1 MKSSR
6 YALPRPLP
14 AAGTV
19 GVFSPAGPPVAE
31 RVQRGISRLEAL
43 GYRCIVADDALGAH
57 EYFSATDETR
67 LASFNKLVAN
77 PDVDVMMMTRGGYGI
92 SRIVHRIDWPA
103 VAKSGKI
110 LCGFSDF
117 TAINL
122 AAIAKGNYVT
132 LAGAGVAT
140 DFGDESYQGQVADDH
155 AFMEQ
160 HLWPILRG
168 ESVSLTVDVDHQCAA
183 QTLSGPIWGSNL
195 SSVSDLIGTPFVP
208 DIAGGIFFLEEIGE
222 RPYATERMIWQL
234 FHAGILQKQR
244 AILLGDFNDCEPA
257 PNRFPYAMS
266 HVITTL
272 RRMVDCPVL
281 TNFPFGH
288 IARKLTIPFGADA
301 SLTIADGRYRVSF

>member
-14 AAGTV
+14 PGGTI

-31 RVQRGISRLEAL
+31 RVLRGISRIEAL
-43 GYRCIVADDALGAH
+43 GYRCLLADDALAAY
-57 EYFSATDETR
+57 EYFSAPDDVR
-67 LASFNKLVAN
+67 LASFNKLVAD
-77 PDVDVMMMTRGGYGI
+77 PKIDAMMMTRGGYGI
-92 SRIVHRIDWPA
+92 SRIVHRIDWEA

-122 AAIAKGNYVT
+122 AAIARGNYVT
-132 LAGAGVAT
+132 LAGSGVAT
-140 DFGDESYQGQVADDH
+140 DFGDETYEGKIADDH

-160 HLWPILRG
+160 HFWPVLRG
-168 ESVSLTVDVDHQCAA
+168 DSVSVTVETDHAYTQQKLT
-183 QTLSGPIWGSNL
+183 GPIWGSNL
-195 SSVSDLIGTPFVP
+195 SLVSDLVGTPFMP
-208 DIAGGIFFLEEIGE
+208 DISGGIFFLEEIGE
-222 RPYATERMIWQL
+222 RPYAAERMIWQL

-244 AILLGDFNDCEPA
+244 AILVGDFNDCEPEA
-257 PNRFPYAMS
+257 NRFPYSMS
-266 HVITTL
+266 HVVNTL
-272 RRMVDCPVL
+272 RGMVDCPVL

-301 SLTIADGRYRVSF
+301 TLTIADGRYDVAF